1 MIADSELLRR
11 YGESQCE
18 AAFTELVERYINIVY
33 SAARRQ
39 VGGDAHLAKDVT
51 QRVFIDLAQKARSIR
66 PDTVLTGW
74 LYSRTRFAATKAVR
88 TEQRWHARE
97 EKAMELSPQEPP
109 LEPVWEELQP
119 VLDTVMHE
127 LNERDRNAVLLRYF
141 EGRPLA
147 EVGSKLGLS
156 EDAARM
162 RLGRALERLR
172 QLLARRGVT
181 STTAALAGLL
191 TQQTVAAA
199 PAGLALN
206 IAGTALASAT
216 TATTTATLAT
226 IMAATK

>member
-11 YGESQCE
+11 DGESQCE

-74 LYSRTRFAATKAVR
+74 LYTRTRFAATKAVR
-88 TEQRWHARE
+88 TDQRWHARE
-97 EKAMELSPQEPP
+97 EKAMELLSPQEPAP
-109 LEPVWEELQP
+109 EPAWGELQP
-119 VLDTVMHE
+119 VLETVMHE

-191 TQQTVAAA
+191 TQQTVGAA
-199 PAGLALN
+199 PAGL
-206 IAGTALASAT
+206 
-216 TATTTATLAT
+216 
-226 IMAATK
+226 